1 MCTFER
7 YIQFDIETDIE
18 IMISKGIWK
27 KEVPQIYNALLT
39 RLNRQDAVKIGD
51 KWEPRGATIN
61 ISQER
66 IGQIAG
72 IDAQRRRSIVND
84 CIQKMVDAGI
94 LAKER
99 GGPGS
104 HGTMKYIF
112 LSQVRANEAALA
124 RGRSAYHPG
133 LGTDDVI
140 GEYPEKSGKALEE
153 PVQSSKSRSI
163 KEESPEADQSDTNQA
178 VRENQ
183 KGVRVE
189 NNSCTPQSVHN
200 QEYYPETSRIPSH
213 PPLAASPSIAP
224 PMPTEG
230 EQAEHKSQPAYPAA
244 EPTPEPNPP
253 PPAAAEKPKTSQKEK
268 NTEHPDPIGPD
279 FAFRESFRLADK
291 FAGDEI
297 EFEDDNQRQQR
308 ATRFRNLL
316 IKEFHSAPAAAR
328 YPDPDLRLQACVQ
341 IVHLWIDIV
350 KSRNRP
356 AEYIGFI
363 STEPGMRALTQ
374 ARKQIFGS
382 ADDYQEIE
390 LDPTVQAMWREKHG
404 DNWREK
410 RQQEIA
416 ARAA

>member
-1 MCTFER
+1 MCTFVR

-18 IMISKGIWK
+18 IMISKGIWED
-27 KEVPQIYNALLT
+27 EVPKVYTALLT
-39 RLNRQDAVKIGD
+39 RLNRKDAVKIGD

-61 ISQER
+61 ISQNR
-66 IGQIAG
+66 IGDIAG
-72 IDAQRRRSIVND
+72 IKAKRRRSIVNN

-112 LSQVRANEAALA
+112 LSQVRANEAALSQCL
-124 RGRSAYHPG
+124 SACPDAVGKHPDLSG
-133 LGTDDVI
+133 LVED
-140 GEYPEKSGKALEE
+140 PNKSGKALEE
-153 PVQSSKSRSI
+153 RT
-163 KEESPEADQSDTNQA
+163 ERPEADQSDTNEA

-183 KGVRVE
+183 KGVRFD

-200 QEYYPETSRIPSH
+200 QEYYPETSRPPSST
-213 PPLAASPSIAP
+213 PLAASTSIAP
-224 PMPTEG
+224 PTPTEG
-230 EQAEHKSQPAYPAA
+230 EQEEEESKTQPAYPIS
-244 EPTPEPNPP
+244 ERTPEPDPPAPP
-253 PPAAAEKPKTSQKEK
+253 PVEKPKTSQKEQ
-268 NTEHPDPIGPD
+268 NVGHPDPIGAD
-279 FAFRESFRLADK
+279 FAFRESFRLADH

-297 EFEDDNQRQQR
+297 EFEDDNQRRRR
-308 ATRFRNLL
+308 ASRFKNLL
-316 IKEFHSAPAAAR
+316 IKEFHSTSAAAR

-341 IVHLWIDIV
+341 VVHLWIDIV
-350 KSRNRP
+350 KSRNTP

-374 ARKQIFGS
+374 ARKQVFGS
-382 ADDYQEIE
+382 TDQYQEIQ
-390 LDPTVQAMWREKHG
+390 LDPTVQAMWRAKYG

-410 RQQEIA
+410 REKEIA

>member
-27 KEVPQIYNALLT
+27 DEVPQVYNALLI

-66 IGQIAG
+66 IGIIAG
-72 IDAQRRRSIVND
+72 IDAQRRRSIVNE

-112 LSQVRANEAALA
+112 LSQVRANEAALS
-124 RGRSAYHPG
+124 RLVEDPG
-133 LGTDDVI
+133 
-140 GEYPEKSGKALEE
+140 KSGKALEE
-153 PVQSSKSRSI
+153 EVEPSKSRSI
-163 KEESPEADQSDTNQA
+163 GEESPEADQSDTNEG

-183 KGVRVE
+183 KGVRFE

-200 QEYYPETSRIPSH
+200 QEYYPETSRIPSSTS
-213 PPLAASPSIAP
+213 LAASTGIAP
-224 PMPTEG
+224 TTPNEG
-230 EQAEHKSQPAYPAA
+230 KQEEAEHRSQSAYPAS
-244 EPTPEPNPP
+244 EPTPEPDPP
-253 PPAAAEKPKTSQKEK
+253 PPETMEKPKTSQKEK
-268 NTEHPDPIGPD
+268 NDD
-279 FAFRESFRLADK
+279 FAFRESFRLADH
-291 FAGDEI
+291 FAGGEI
-297 EFEDDNQRQQR
+297 EFEDDNQRRQR
-308 ATRFRNLL
+308 ASRFRNLL
-316 IKEFHSAPAAAR
+316 IKEFHSTSAAAR

-341 IVHLWIDIV
+341 VVHLWIDIV
-350 KSRNRP
+350 KSRNHP
-356 AEYIGFI
+356 AQYIGFI
-363 STEPGMRALTQ
+363 TTEPGMRALTQ
-374 ARKQIFGS
+374 ARKQVFGS
-382 ADDYQEIE
+382 ADQYREIE
-390 LDPTVQAMWREKHG
+390 LDPTVQAMWRAKYG